1 MIMSRSKK
9 YSRLKITST
18 GLSGLA
24 LEHEPSSLGSYLTRG
39 YSSGRILYENNK
51 SDRYIHLSSESL
63 MEGMFKAIYFI
74 IACDIYKNNM

>member
-24 LEHEPSSLGSYLTRG
+24 LEHEPNSLVTCLTRG

-63 MEGMFKAIYFI
+63 MEGILKAIYFI
-74 IACDIYKNNM
+74 IS